1 MGASLEAH
9 EIAEQID
16 ETAEAGEP
24 HHRAAPGDGG
34 FRRLTGVYVG
44 FVAMLLAIAS
54 LGGASATK
62 EMLSANIHAADTY
75 AFYQAKYLRQT
86 DYQIAADQIE
96 LLATTSPTMATDA
109 RTRVAQLA
117 ERYRKDAAHEE
128 SDAKKGNGK
137 VELLA
142 KARRWETARDRA
154 EAQTPNFEY
163 SEALFQIAIVLGSVA
178 IVALSPW
185 LLLVSGIAALGGF
198 LLMLNGFFLFVE
210 LLPG

>member
-1 MGASLEAH
+1 LEAH
-9 EIAEQID
+9 EIAEQIG
-16 ETAEAGEP
+16 ETAEPGEH
-24 HHRAAPGDGG
+24 HHRAPHGADDG

-86 DYQIAADQIE
+86 GYQIAADQIE
-96 LLATTSPTMATDA
+96 MLATPSALPPEA
-109 RTRVAQLA
+109 RAKAAQLA
-117 ERYRKDAAHEE
+117 ERYRTEAAHDE

-142 KARRWETARDRA
+142 KARAWEKVRDHA
-154 EAQTPNFEY
+154 AAQTPNFEY
-163 SEALFQIAIVLGSVA
+163 AEALDQIAIVLGSVA

-185 LLLVSGIAALGGF
+185 LLAVSGILAVGGF
-198 LLMLNGFFLFVE
+198 LLMLNGFFLLVQ

>member
-1 MGASLEAH
+1 LEAH

-16 ETAEAGEP
+16 KTAEPPE
-24 HHRAAPGDGG
+24 HRHPAPRANDG

-54 LGGASATK
+54 LGGAGATK

-86 DYQIAADQIE
+86 DYQIAAEQIE
-96 LLATTSPTMATDA
+96 LLATSSPGLTPDA
-109 RTRVAQLA
+109 RDKAAQLA
-117 ERYRKDAAHEE
+117 ERYRKEAAHDE

-142 KARRWETARDRA
+142 KAREWEAARDRA
-154 EAQTPNFEY
+154 AAQAPNFEY
-163 SEALFQIAIVLGSVA
+163 AEALYQIAIVLGSVA

-185 LLLVSGIAALGGF
+185 LLAVSGAAAAGGF
-198 LLMLNGFFLFVE
+198 LLMLNGFFLFVP
-210 LLPG
+210 LPG